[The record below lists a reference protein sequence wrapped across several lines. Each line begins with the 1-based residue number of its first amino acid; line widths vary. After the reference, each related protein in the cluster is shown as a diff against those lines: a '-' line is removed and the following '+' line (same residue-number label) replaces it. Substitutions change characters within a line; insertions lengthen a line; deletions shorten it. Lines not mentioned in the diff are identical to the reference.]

1 MAAVAE
7 HMVLRIGLP
16 FFIFEVF
23 FQVAPLP
30 QAVWLQEPRVNPLD
44 RRIKAGTRQAQL
56 IAGMPV
62 QIHSVRMTAPA

>member
-30 QAVWLQEPRVNPLD
+30 QAVGSKSRGSIPSIGESKPAHG
-44 RRIKAGTRQAQL
+44 RR
-56 IAGMPV
+56 
-62 QIHSVRMTAPA
+62 S